1 MKLVKYLYIT
11 PLLLGTLAACD
22 DTFEEKP
29 NNEWEQKYIWSV
41 SDIAQGVLNN
51 AYAAIPKRP
60 DNYGENFLDA
70 ATDNALT
77 SQYGSSVYKLVTGNF
92 SATNNPL
99 GNWATCYQ
107 QFQYINTFLENGLTD
122 ATLYDKVDK
131 EKDAAYKKRLRGE
144 AYFLRAFWG
153 FQLLQQYGGKT
164 DDGRALGY
172 PLALHFITEEE
183 AEQLTAFERNTYQE
197 CAEQI
202 MKDCDD
208 AIENLPLSYSGSDPV
223 LGATEIG
230 RATQLSAAVLK
241 SKVALYAASP
251 AYQTDA
257 CTKIQGMGQFTVI
270 NDAVYKSQWET
281 AAKVADEVLKMSGFG
296 NFYAL
301 QATDL
306 ADAGNTTPAEF
317 VFRVFHNTKELETR
331 HFTPYY
337 LGKANTIPSQNLID
351 AFPMKESGYPIADTG
366 NSGYDASDPYNGR
379 DNRFYLTVYYHGTTY
394 GGTGLPLDVVYGGK
408 DSPSY
413 DFKASRSGYYLA
425 KFLSKKEAMLDPIT
439 STNAQHYYPILR
451 KAEVFLNFAEAAN
464 EAWGPKVKGTYQD
477 AEGNIVTC
485 KYSAY
490 DVIKTIR
497 KASGGITDTRYL
509 DEMAA
514 DKESFRE
521 LIQNERRLELAFE
534 NHRYYDMRRCLLP
547 LNEPVRG
554 VEVTE
559 QNGVLHYD
567 TSKEVEAR
575 KFDDIRYYYSPLPY
589 NECVKNPNLVNNLGW
604 K

>member
-1 MKLVKYLYIT
+1 MNLVKYLYIT
-11 PLLLGTLAACD
+11 PLLLGALTACD

-60 DNYGENFLDA
+60 DSYGENFLDA

-107 QFQYINTFLENGLTD
+107 QFQYINSFLENGLTD
-122 ATLYDKVDK
+122 QTLYDKIDQ

-153 FQLLQQYGGKT
+153 FKLLQQYGGKT
-164 DDGRALGY
+164 ADGQALGY

-183 AEQLTAFERNTYQE
+183 AEQLTSFERNTYQE

-230 RATQLSAAVLK
+230 RATQLSAAALK

-257 CTKIQGMGQFTVI
+257 CTKIQGMGQFTVV
-270 NDAVYKSQWET
+270 DATVYESQWAT
-281 AAKVADEVLKMSGFG
+281 AAKVADEVLNMSGFG

-301 QATDL
+301 QSTDL
-306 ADAGNTTPAEF
+306 ADAGNTTPTEF
-317 VFRVFHNTKELETR
+317 LFRTYHNTKELETR

-337 LGKANTIPSQNLID
+337 LGKANTVPSQNLID

-366 NSGYDASDPYNGR
+366 NSGYDVNHPDSGR
-379 DNRFYLTVYYHGTTY
+379 DNRFYLTVYYHGATY
-394 GGTGLPLDVVYGGK
+394 GETGLPLDVIYGGK

-413 DFKASRSGYYLA
+413 DFKTSRTGYYLA
-425 KFLSKKEAMLDPIT
+425 KFLSKKETMLDPIT

-464 EAWGPKVKGTYQD
+464 EVWGPKVKGTYQD
-477 AEGNIVTC
+477 AGGNTVTC

-490 DVIKTIR
+490 DIIKTIR

-514 DKESFRE
+514 DKESFRK

-534 NHRYYDMRRCLLP
+534 NQRYYDMRRWLLP

-559 QNGVLHYD
+559 ENGILHYD